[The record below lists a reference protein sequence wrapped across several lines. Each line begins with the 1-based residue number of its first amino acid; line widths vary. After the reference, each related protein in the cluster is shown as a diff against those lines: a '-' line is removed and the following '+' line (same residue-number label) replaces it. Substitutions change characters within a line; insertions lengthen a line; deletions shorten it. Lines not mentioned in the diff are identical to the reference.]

1 MPHVK
6 ASYTIFARKLKSGK
20 VYYFQTYD
28 PNGRRLPARSTG
40 KRTRSEARQFCDAL
54 LKAERLTSPDCPTLE
69 AWVKDRNF
77 YEWDKESP
85 EPKCLYALGR
95 LARSSP
101 DRPAVQRHYIEEC
114 YRKLKKY
121 ILPGFGR
128 YKINLITPA
137 MLEKW
142 MFGLR
147 EKGLSAKTT
156 NNISSAFR
164 IITSEAQR
172 LALIVDDP
180 WKRVPMLSPDSK
192 YRGSL
197 DTGEALRLMDPNT
210 IQPIWAGHELYY
222 LLSLTAMLTG
232 CRQGEI
238 LATQRKDWHRDH
250 LDVFLGWKPRSKEL
264 GPTKTKVKA
273 PVAIPEYLF
282 NRVMEFCK
290 WEGFV
295 FSFNGGSS
303 PATGN
308 RATEAFNEALGRI
321 GIDETQRL
329 ERGIKF
335 HGWRK
340 FCNTYLRGKK
350 ISDPKIR
357 AQTRHA
363 TEEMTEHYTTWN
375 AEDFADVRQA
385 LEDLSRRIE
394 SIGEAKK

>member
-1 MPHVK
+1 MPHIK
-6 ASYTIFARKLKSGK
+6 SSYTLFPKQLKTGR

-28 PNGRRLPARSTG
+28 NNGRRLGARSTG
-40 KRTRSEARQFCDAL
+40 KRTRSEARQFCDEL
-54 LKAERLTSPDCPTLE
+54 LKAERLTSPECPTLE
-69 AWVKDRNF
+69 TWTIERHF
-77 YEWDKESP
+77 YEWEDESP
-85 EPKCLYALGR
+85 QPKCLYALGR

-101 DRPAVQRHYIEEC
+101 NRPAVQRHYIGEC
-114 YRKLKKY
+114 KRKLRKY
-121 ILPGFGR
+121 ILPNFGK
-128 YKINLITPA
+128 YKINLLTPS

-147 EKGLSAKTT
+147 ERGLSAKTV

-197 DTGEALRLMDPNT
+197 DTSEALHLMDPRT
-210 IQPIWAGHELYY
+210 IDTVWAGHELYY

-238 LATQRKDWHRDH
+238 LATQRKDWHTDH
-250 LDVFLGWKPRSKEL
+250 LDVFQGWKPRSKEL
-264 GPTKTKVKA
+264 GPTKTKSKA

-282 NRVMEFCK
+282 NRVMAFCK
-290 WEGFV
+290 WDGFV
-295 FSFNGGSS
+295 FSFTGGRS

-321 GIDETQRL
+321 GIDEAQRM

-340 FCNTYLRGKK
+340 FCNTYLRGMN
-350 ISDPKIR
+350 ISDPKIQ

-363 TEEMTEHYTTWN
+363 TKEMTDHYTTWN
-375 AEDFADVRQA
+375 AEDFADVRKA
-385 LEDLSRRIE
+385 LEDLTRRIGKVE
-394 SIGEAKK
+394 QT

>member
-6 ASYTIFARKLKSGK
+6 SNYTIFARKLKSGK

-28 PNGRRLPARSTG
+28 ENGRRLPARSTG
-40 KRTRSEARQFCDAL
+40 MRTRSEARQFCDGL
-54 LKAERLTSPDCPTLE
+54 LKAERLTAPDCPTLAE
-69 AWVKDRNF
+69 WVQDRHF
-77 YEWDKESP
+77 YEWDEDSP
-85 EPKCLYALGR
+85 DPKCLYALGR

-114 YRKLKKY
+114 SRKLRKY
-121 ILPGFGR
+121 ILPKFGK

-197 DTGEALRLMDPNT
+197 DTSEALLLMDPRT
-210 IQPIWAGHELYY
+210 IDTVWLGHELYY

-238 LATQRKDWHRDH
+238 LATQRKDWHSDH
-250 LDVFLGWKPRSKEL
+250 LDVFQGWKPRSKEL
-264 GPTKTKVKA
+264 GPTKTKVRA
-273 PVAIPEYLF
+273 PVAIPEYLY
-282 NRVMEFCK
+282 NQVMNFCK

-295 FSFNGGSS
+295 FSFNGGKS

-321 GIDETQRL
+321 GIDEEQRI

-340 FCNTYLRGKK
+340 FCNTYLRGMN

-363 TEEMTEHYTTWN
+363 TEEMTDHYTTWN
-375 AEDFADVRQA
+375 AEDFTDVRKA
-385 LEDLSRRIE
+385 LEDLTRKIE
-394 SIGEAKK
+394 KLEDPKK